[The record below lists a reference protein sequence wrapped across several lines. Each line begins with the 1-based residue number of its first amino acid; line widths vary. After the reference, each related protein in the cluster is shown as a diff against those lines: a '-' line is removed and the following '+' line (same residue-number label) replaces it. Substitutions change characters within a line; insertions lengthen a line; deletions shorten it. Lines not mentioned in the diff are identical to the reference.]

1 VSMDSTVNAPAVPQ
15 THDPIVVRMLAHERE
30 WLVEHEREWHYEG
43 GRRDLRLDLLRGFAA
58 IAMVADH
65 IGGEHSWLYAVTG
78 GNDFFVSAAEAFVFI
93 SGAVMGIVYLD
104 VVRKHGIAAGVTKAL
119 HRAWTLYLVTI
130 FLTLSLAAMAA
141 ALDLTWRPVVGE
153 GGVTRYVI
161 DIVTLHRTFHLTDIP
176 MLYTLLLL
184 AAAPIVYLLAKGQAA
199 VVLATSWGVWLL
211 WQVSP
216 GAATLPW
223 QIQDNVLFNVPAWQV
238 LFVTGIV
245 IGWHRHVLELW
256 ISHLAQPAR
265 FWILAGVCLTV
276 VAMYALQM
284 TSMDALQD
292 NGTLRSLVY
301 AKPDVPIG
309 RLAVFV
315 LLSTFALTVTTLLW
329 QPIRRATGW
338 LLLPLGQN
346 ALAAY
351 SVHIFIVAAFAKLT
365 MSAYGDQAVP
375 IAVNTA
381 LQTSGI
387 ALVWVV
393 IHLEPGLSSRLKE
406 AVRSWWHEAH
416 PEKRG
421 LAV

>member
-1 VSMDSTVNAPAVPQ
+1 MEGIVNAPAIPQ
-15 THDPIVVRMLAHERE
+15 APTGIVVRVLEHERE

-58 IAMVADH
+58 LAMVADH
-65 IGGEHSWLYAVTG
+65 IGGQHSWLYAVTG
-78 GNDFFVSAAEAFVFI
+78 GNEFFVSAAEAFVFI

-104 VVRKHGIAAGVTKAL
+104 VVRRHGIRAGVTKAL
-119 HRAWTLYLVTI
+119 HRAWTLYLVTV
-130 FLTLSLAAMAA
+130 FLTLSLATMAA
-141 ALDLTWRPVVGE
+141 LLDLTWRPVIGE
-153 GGVTRYVI
+153 GGVTRFVI

-184 AAAPIVYLLAKGQAA
+184 AAAPIVYLLAKGKAA
-199 VVLATSWGVWLL
+199 MVLAASWGLWLL

-245 IGWHRHVLELW
+245 IGWHRHLLEVW
-256 ISHLAQPAR
+256 ISHLAKPAR

-301 AKPDVPIG
+301 AKPDVPVG

-315 LLSTFALTVTTLLW
+315 LLATFALTVTTLLW
-329 QPIRRATGW
+329 QPIQRATGW

-351 SVHIFIVAAFAKLT
+351 SVHIFFVAAFAKLT
-365 MSAYGDQAVP
+365 MSAYGDEAVP

-381 LQTSGI
+381 LQTTGI
-387 ALVWVV
+387 VLVWLV
-393 IHLEPGLSSRLKE
+393 IHLEPDLSKRLK
-406 AVRSWWHEAH
+406 ASVVARLHEAQ
-416 PEKRG
+416 EKRRQT
-421 LAV
+421 A